1 MKREYPY
8 IKGATEQ
15 GLFFW
20 NNQLSAIHGRAAD
33 IAPDSGFSYF
43 FNSYCGATRRPEKH
57 FTRVREDRASSV
69 NRGSTRTRGLKPH
82 SEPRVTRLPPRFLSA
97 PCNWSSAGF
106 LNRSVNFRLFL
117 DR

>member
-43 FNSYCGATRRPEKH
+43 FNSACGTAPK
-57 FTRVREDRASSV
+57 V
-69 NRGSTRTRGLKPH
+69 
-82 SEPRVTRLPPRFLSA
+82 RFLVQKERESLV
-97 PCNWSSAGF
+97 SSQDPVWKVELLMEIMKMHSLLG
-106 LNRSVNFRLFL
+106 RG
-117 DR
+117 

>member
-8 IKGATEQ
+8 IKGTTEQ

-43 FNSYCGATRRPEKH
+43 FNSSCGTAPK
-57 FTRVREDRASSV
+57 V
-69 NRGSTRTRGLKPH
+69 
-82 SEPRVTRLPPRFLSA
+82 RFLVQKERESLV
-97 PCNWSSAGF
+97 SSQDPVWKVELLMEIMKMHSLLG
-106 LNRSVNFRLFL
+106 RG
-117 DR
+117 